1 MNRHQP
7 HADWVAQARTEAL
20 RAGHAAVLALEAW
33 REAEHAATVA
43 ADIAAA
49 PNHSAVG
56 ELYAAHVRCCWDL
69 GLEDVARGRL
79 RDLDRQK
86 SDAAMAAAPM
96 TRTPR
101 LDEPP
106 F

>member
-1 MNRHQP
+1 MNHRESHT
-7 HADWVAQARTEAL
+7 DWVAQARTKAL
-20 RAGHAAVLALEAW
+20 HAAHAAVLALEAL
-33 REAEHAATVA
+33 REAEHAFTVA
-43 ADIAAA
+43 GDIAAS
-49 PNHSAVG
+49 PNHTAVG

-69 GLEDVARGRL
+69 GLEEAARARL
-79 RDLDRQK
+79 RELDRQR

-96 TRTPR
+96 TPTPR